1 MVISEL
7 RKTGKKRSKKDLEKF
22 GDKEKSATFAPAIST
37 SSYDILKQNKS
48 KRFLKKK
55 LKKDL
60 DCKE

>member
-7 RKTGKKRSKKDLEKF
+7 RKNGQKTSKKDAEKF
-22 GDKEKSATFAPAIST
+22 GYGQKSATFAPAIKAEF
-37 SSYDILKQNKS
+37 LRHFEAKQIK
-48 KRFLKKK
+48 KIFEKK